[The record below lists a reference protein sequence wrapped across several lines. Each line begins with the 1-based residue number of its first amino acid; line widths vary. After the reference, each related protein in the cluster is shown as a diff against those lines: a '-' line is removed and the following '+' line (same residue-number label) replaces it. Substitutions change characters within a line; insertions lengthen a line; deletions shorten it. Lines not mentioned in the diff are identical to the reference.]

1 MTPAPSLQDLIE
13 IVRRDAGGDDVLEQ
27 LATARAMVSELND
40 TGDALLGHYVDR
52 ARGSG
57 RSWTEISNVLGV
69 TKQAVHKRFAGNFFL
84 GDEAPTFQRFTERAR
99 RAVEAAKPE
108 AAALGHSYIGTEH
121 LLLGL
126 YAEPESIATRV
137 LLAAPV
143 THEAVEAAVV
153 ARCGRGSGTGESQ
166 PSLTRRAA
174 AVLTLALSEALK
186 LGHNYIGTE
195 HLLLAMYRD
204 PDAIAPQV
212 LTALGLDEETGRARV
227 LQVLAAFE
235 RDRSGGTGQA

>member
-13 IVRRDAGGDDVLEQ
+13 IVRRDAGADDVLEQ
-27 LATARAMVSELND
+27 LATARVMVSELND

-69 TKQAVHKRFAGNFFL
+69 TKQAVHKRFAGNFPL
-84 GDEAPTFQRFTERAR
+84 GDEAPTLQRFTDRAR
-99 RAVEAAKPE
+99 HTLEAAKP
-108 AAALGHSYIGTEH
+108 AAATLGHNYVGTEH

-126 YAEPESIATRV
+126 YAEPESVATKV
-137 LLAAPV
+137 LLAASV
-143 THEAVEAAVV
+143 TRDAVEAAVV
-153 ARCGRGSGTGESQ
+153 ARVGRGSATEESRQ
-166 PSLTRRAA
+166 SFTPRGA

-204 PDAIAPQV
+204 PESIAAQV
-212 LTALGLDEETGRARV
+212 LAALGLDRETGRARV
-227 LQVLAAFE
+227 LEVLAAWQQE
-235 RDRSGGTGQA
+235 KPGGTEQA